1 MLLLP
6 NIDPLVDPGEAVEAI
21 RRGYLAEA
29 KFLPRQ
35 ALTVGD
41 VWFAPMV
48 AHMGGKIAVKLVG
61 IYPRARPTVK
71 AVVMV
76 IDPERGSPLALING
90 TQLTGWRTAAASAMA
105 ARAMGA
111 EPRTVGIIGAGLQ
124 AEYHLRVFKALY
136 PSASFKVYDIE
147 PTRAAQ
153 LAAKY
158 GAVSVTHAEAL
169 GSDLVIAATTS
180 KSPVVLGASLKAGAV
195 VISIGAPRPV
205 RELDDEVKR
214 RAGCMLVD
222 NPHAAEESDDVAPN
236 CVYMGDFLRGARCDF
251 GEIKVYKSVGN
262 PLFDAA
268 MALYVVEKAQRA
280 GLGVEVAWD

>member
-21 RRGYLAEA
+21 RRGYLTEA

-90 TQLTGWRTAAASAMA
+90 TQLTGWRTAAASAVA

-111 EPRTVGIIGAGLQ
+111 EPETIGIIGAGLQ

-180 KSPVVLGASLKAGAV
+180 KSPVVLGATLKAGALWTTPMP
-195 VISIGAPRPV
+195 PRRATTWRPSGSTWATSSEARV
-205 RELDDEVKR
+205 ATSAKLRCTSLWGIPSLTRPWPFTSLKR
-214 RAGCMLVD
+214 R
-222 NPHAAEESDDVAPN
+222 
-236 CVYMGDFLRGARCDF
+236 RGQ
-251 GEIKVYKSVGN
+251 GSG
-262 PLFDAA
+262 
-268 MALYVVEKAQRA
+268 
-280 GLGVEVAWD
+280 

>member
-1 MLLLP
+1 LLLP

-90 TQLTGWRTAAASAMA
+90 TQLTGWRTAAASAVA

-111 EPRTVGIIGAGLQ
+111 EPKTIGIIGAGLQ

-136 PSASFKVYDIE
+136 PSAGFTIYNRSE
-147 PTRAAQ
+147 ARAHG
-153 LAAKY
+153 LATKY
-158 GAVSVTHAEAL
+158 GASTASRETVL
-169 GSDLVIAATTS
+169 KSDLIIAATSAT
-180 KSPVVLGASLKAGAV
+180 SPVVSGQEVRAGAV

-222 NPHAAEESDDVAPN
+222 NPYAAEESDDVAPKW
-236 CVYMGDFLRGARCDF
+236 VYMGDFLRGVQCDF

-268 MALYVVEKAQRA
+268 MALYVVEKAQRTE
-280 GLGVEVAWD
+280 LGVEVAWD